1 MTCVGGK
8 IRIKG
13 LDGKTDI
20 EASKKYWTPEEI
32 FRYDKQTVITDSELE
47 EALINAGK
55 IEDCYFRLRAK
66 AVISLIRLSGKR
78 RGEIAMPTLENFNLS
93 KPNGDFLEVTFTLE
107 KKRTSMAANKTIT
120 KSFSVT
126 DPLTVNILE
135 YLEFLNKMDPRPRYW
150 LPSGK
155 ESYGH
160 HVIYLDSHVSGR
172 TVFNIVRSCTWKFF
186 PHLGRESVAYDTVQK
201 DDSITGIFAVQR
213 ALNLKRFETAFN
225 YVARFSK
232 QKLERTAVNGD

>member
-8 IRIKG
+8 VRIKG
-13 LDGKTDI
+13 ENGKTDI
-20 EASKKYWTPEEI
+20 EESKKYWTPEEI
-32 FRYDKQTVITDSELE
+32 YRYDKQTVITDSELE
-47 EALINAGK
+47 ESLKNAES
-55 IEDCYFRLRAK
+55 IEDIYFRLRAK

-78 RGEIAMPTLENFNLS
+78 RGEIAMPMLENFKVEGSYLA
-93 KPNGDFLEVTFTLE
+93 VTFTLE
-107 KKRTSMAANKTIT
+107 KKRTSMASSKTAT
-120 KSFSVT
+120 KRFSLA
-126 DPLTVNILE
+126 DPLTINVLE
-135 YLEFLNKMDPRPRYW
+135 YLEFLNKMDPTPKFW

-160 HVIYLDSHVSGR
+160 HVTYLDRHVSGR
-172 TVFNIVRSCTWKFF
+172 TVFNIVRGCTWKFF